1 MQAVERDVEE
11 PGVGILLTY
20 KGPSVDDGTMDVY
33 SAAANMVAF
42 SDYVVAATKHLYGDV
57 EVKAEVR
64 GFQQGSFETDLL
76 FHVAGLGA
84 TFLTAT
90 PDVQGVL
97 KTVKESVNL
106 FKFLRG
112 KSPEKVEH
120 TDQSNNVTVT
130 NVNGNVIVVQTE
142 SLNLVLDEKA
152 GRAAEKF
159 IGEALAKPGVEQI
172 QIKSGDEEVASAKQ
186 DEAQFFRAISL
197 ETPVVEQ
204 TVRMGL
210 TIQEPNFK
218 DGFGNKWTMSDGSAS
233 LQFAME
239 DQSFIDR
246 IDNGEPFRKGDVLI
260 CDVRVV
266 QTRAGTKLRM
276 ERTILKVHE
285 HQAGAEQSLMEL
297 PERN

>member
-1 MQAVERDVEE
+1 MQFIERDAEE

-64 GFQQGSFETDLL
+64 GFQQGSFETDL
-76 FHVAGLGA
+76 FFQVVGLGA
-84 TFLTAT
+84 TVLTAT

-97 KTVKESVNL
+97 ETVKESFNL

-172 QIKSGDEEVASAKQ
+172 QIKSEREEVASVKQ
-186 DEAQFFRAISL
+186 EEAQFFHAISQD
-197 ETPVVEQ
+197 TPVLEQ

-218 DGFGNKWTMSDGSAS
+218 DGLGNKWTMWDGGAS

-239 DQSFIDR
+239 DQRFIDK
-246 IDNGEPFRKGDVLI
+246 IDKGEPFRKGDVLI
-260 CDVRVV
+260 CDVRIV
-266 QTRAGTKLRM
+266 QTRAGSKLRM
-276 ERTILKVHE
+276 ERAILYVHD
-285 HQAGAEQSLMEL
+285 HQAGPEQALMAL
-297 PERN
+297 PVSE